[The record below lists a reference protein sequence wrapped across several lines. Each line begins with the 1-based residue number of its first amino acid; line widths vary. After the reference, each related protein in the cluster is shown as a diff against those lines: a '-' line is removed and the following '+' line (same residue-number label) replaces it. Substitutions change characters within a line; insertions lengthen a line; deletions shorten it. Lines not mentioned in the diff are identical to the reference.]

1 MQTPHLRFKLTLA
14 YDGTAYAGWQVQQT
28 GTGVQELV
36 EHALGRLL
44 GLSLRLHSSS
54 RTDAGVH
61 ALGMVAHVDV
71 PPERFRL
78 PARKFALALNAHLP
92 RDIRVVS
99 ATRVAPDFHARFWA
113 RGKEYRYFVW
123 NHRVMNPLLRHQAW
137 HVPTPLDLRAM
148 RAAAAGLLGRHDFRS
163 FAANRRYR
171 AEHTVRELSQC
182 SVRRQGSLLTFTVR
196 ADGFLYKMCRGI
208 VGTLVQVGQGK
219 IDAAGVQTILGHCD
233 RRVAGMTAPAEG
245 LVLWKVFY
253 PAVGRSLPP
262 AGDSPAP
269 LVTDE

>member
-14 YDGTAYAGWQVQQT
+14 YDGTTYAGWQVQKT
-28 GTGVQELV
+28 GTGVQEML
-36 EHALGRLL
+36 EQALGRLL

-71 PPERFRL
+71 PPERFRMS
-78 PARKFALALNAHLP
+78 AHKFALALNAHLP
-92 RDIRVVS
+92 HDIRVMS
-99 ATRVAPDFHARFWA
+99 ALRVAPDFHARFWA

-123 NHRVMNPLLRHQAW
+123 NHRCMNPLLRHQAW

-148 RAAAAGLLGRHDFRS
+148 RGAAAGLLGRHDFRS

-171 AEHTVRELSQC
+171 AEHTVRELTRC
-182 SVRRQGSLLTFTVR
+182 SVRRQGSLLTFTLQ

-208 VGTLVQVGQGK
+208 VGTLVQIGQGK
-219 IDAAGVQTILGHCD
+219 IDTTGLLAILGHRD
-233 RRVAGMTAPAEG
+233 RRAAGMTAPAQG

-253 PAVGRSLPP
+253 PAGGRPPPTAEHPP
-262 AGDSPAP
+262 AALGSDA
-269 LVTDE
+269 